1 MKLCFSL
8 SYRSHLLAQLLLLF
22 VLVFSSGFAGTTGKI
37 AGKVTDL
44 KTGEPM
50 IGANVIIQGTTL
62 GAITDH
68 NGAYFIIN
76 VHPGNYAVTFSYIGY
91 KSVTKTAVAVNA
103 DRTTNL
109 NVALEPTLIPGAA
122 VTVTAERPAV
132 EKDLTASEQVVTSR
146 VFEKSWVRTVKE
158 ALETQ
163 AGIFSTPP
171 AVAWNRGVTQTYIRG
186 SSIVEAVYLLDNLSV
201 NSGLLSENYTGF
213 NTSTIEQISVL
224 TGGYNAEYGEG
235 RSAVVNIVTK
245 EAPTGIHGTFL
256 TRMRP
261 AGIYHFG
268 PNFYS
273 QNNYDYKNFGLDYWT
288 RQSQDPNSGP
298 FFGRSPDSLLA
309 AWRQQ
314 ITPNATL
321 RDYAKR
327 TEPEVEGTLYGSI
340 NDKLS
345 FLASGRF
352 KRSVGIFP
360 QPLAYN
366 PEFNLQGYLN
376 YKISPALK
384 LRVGGFR
391 GGYETA
397 DYPAVNQNT
406 IESAQESA
414 WLAPMRIDEQ
424 YARAKY
430 NPYGAIYRQWP
441 ELRRWSQLY
450 LKLSHILNT
459 KSFYEVSLSY
469 LHDDMDRSDRDQV
482 LPDSLWSRK
491 DDVTKMVNRFLD
503 QGYFHTWTKN
513 YSKVYQLKVDL
524 TSQATEHHQFKSGL
538 GLKSYD
544 FNYEHFMGVYEGGN
558 RWNLVNVFHGYPY
571 EGDFYVQDK
580 IEFPGLIVNA
590 GMRVDFFNQNRSAP
604 KNRYDPLAFQ
614 PTTPGH
620 DPSKPLGFPGNPERE
635 RTKLQLAFAPR
646 LGISHPISENSVL
659 HFVYGHFYQ
668 RPSWT
673 KMFGFP
679 FVNYTEDMSTA
690 LNPYANQIT
699 YMEEWQGWYG
709 NAAMGFERTI
719 QYELGVDN
727 SIANHFKLDLTGY
740 YKDASRE
747 ADVITGVYAAQYTT
761 TKALMLSNSGYSDV
775 RGIETKLNSR
785 FDGPLNFGT
794 SHDIY
799 WSFNGEVGYRQ
810 LYEPGSTRIDVPKGL
825 RQGKGAWSSY
835 HRIKT
840 WLNLDFPDSGG
851 PQVFGVKP
859 LSDFNLYLYFWWR
872 SGEPYTYHG
881 AGDLST
887 APKKRR
893 WFSYY
898 QANMKLAKG
907 FRLLGVRTE
916 MSADIRNLFNSKF
929 LRLLGGDDLIRWH
942 ENPNLPQRERLPKNW
957 FSNEYDKWEWYSY
970 EVSPR
975 QVYLQF
981 RVEY

>member
-1 MKLCFSL
+1 
-8 SYRSHLLAQLLLLF
+8 
-22 VLVFSSGFAGTTGKI
+22 
-37 AGKVTDL
+37 
-44 KTGEPM
+44 M
-50 IGANVIIQGTTL
+50 IGANVVIQGTTL
-62 GAITDH
+62 GAVTDR

-76 VHPGNYAVTFSYIGY
+76 VHPGKYAVMFSYIGY
-91 KSVTKTAVAVNA
+91 ESVTKTEVEVNA
-103 DRTTNL
+103 DRTTPL
-109 NVALEPTLIPGAA
+109 HVALKPTVIAGASI
-122 VTVTAERPAV
+122 TVTAERPVV
-132 EKDLTASEQVVTSR
+132 EKDLTASEQVMTGEA
-146 VFEKSWVRTVKE
+146 FEKTWVRTVKE

-186 SSIVEAVYLLDNLSV
+186 SSNVEAVYLLDNLSV
-201 NSGLLSENYTGF
+201 NSGLLSDNYAGF
-213 NTSTIEQISVL
+213 NTSTIEQISLL

-245 EAPTGIHGTFL
+245 EAPAGIHGTL
-256 TRMRP
+256 LSRLRP

-273 QNNYDYKNFGLDYWT
+273 TENYDYKNFGLDYWT

-298 FFGRSPDSLLA
+298 FFGKSPDSLLG

-321 RDYAKR
+321 RDYDKR
-327 TEPEVEGTLYGSI
+327 AEPELEATLYGSL
-340 NDKLS
+340 NDKFS

-376 YKISPALK
+376 YKLSPAVK
-384 LRVGGFR
+384 LRVGGFY
-391 GGYETA
+391 GGYESA
-397 DYPAVNQNT
+397 DYPAVNHNT

-450 LKLSHILNT
+450 LKLTHVLNAR
-459 KSFYEVSLSY
+459 SFYEVSLSY
-469 LHDDMDRSDRDQV
+469 LDDDMDRSDRDHV

-491 DDVTKMVNRFLD
+491 DDLTKMVNRFLD
-503 QGYFHTWTKN
+503 QGYFHTSTQY
-513 YSKVYQLKVDL
+513 YSKVYQLKADY
-524 TSQATEHHQFKSGL
+524 SNQATEHHQLKTGL
-538 GLKSYD
+538 GFKTYNFD
-544 FNYEHFMGVYEGGN
+544 YQHFMGVYEGGN
-558 RWNLVNVFHGYPY
+558 RWNLLNVFHGYPY
-571 EGDFYVQDK
+571 EGNLYAQDK

-590 GMRVDFFNQNRSAP
+590 GVRVDFFHQNRSAP
-604 KNRYDPLAFQ
+604 KNRHDPLAFQ

-620 DPSKPLGFPGNPERE
+620 DPSQPLGIPGNPERE
-635 RTKLQLAFAPR
+635 RTKLQLALAPR

-679 FVNYTEDMSTA
+679 FVNYTEDMSTV
-690 LNPYANQIT
+690 LDPYANQTT

-709 NAAMGFERTI
+709 NAEMGFERTI
-719 QYELGVDN
+719 QYELGIDN
-727 SIANHFKLDLTGY
+727 SIADRFKFDLTGY

-747 ADVITGVYAAQYTT
+747 ANVITGVYAAQYNT

-775 RGIETKLNSR
+775 RGIETKLDSR
-785 FDGPLNFGT
+785 FKGPFNLGL

-799 WSFNGEVGYRQ
+799 WSFRGEVGYRQ
-810 LYEPGSTRIDVPKGL
+810 LYEPGSSRVDVPKGL

-835 HRIKT
+835 HRLKA
-840 WLNLDFPDSGG
+840 WANWDFPAGGG
-851 PQVFGVKP
+851 PKFFGVKP
-859 LSDFNLYLYFWWR
+859 LSDFNLYVYFWWR

-881 AGDLST
+881 PGDVST
-887 APKKRR
+887 APNNRR

-898 QANMKLAKG
+898 QANVKLAKG
-907 FRLLGVRTE
+907 FNLMGVRAE
-916 MSADIRNLFNSKF
+916 MSADVRNLLDSKF

-942 ENPNLPQRERLPKNW
+942 ENPNLARRERLPKNW
-957 FSNEYDKWEWYSY
+957 FSNEYDEWEWYSY
-970 EVSPR
+970 EVAPR
-975 QVYLQF
+975 QIYLQF
-981 RVEY
+981 KVEY